1 LIYREETAMGAYAF
15 PDIDPRIRHVGVS
28 KLRDLNATKLKEQG
42 DDTFVIQENDTP
54 LSVLFSYKRYQEMRT
69 EMNSLL
75 SMIEMLTNDTE
86 RIGVLAAFEDIRSG
100 RIRTL
105 AEIEADMEKE

>member
-1 LIYREETAMGAYAF
+1 MATCTF

-28 KLRDLNATKLKEQG
+28 KLRDLNATKLKEQE
-42 DDTFVIQENDTP
+42 DDTFVIQENDVP
-54 LSVLFSYKRYQEMRT
+54 LSVLFSYKRYQEMRA

-86 RIGVLAAFEDIRSG
+86 RNGLIAAFEDLRTG
-100 RIRTL
+100 RIRSL
-105 AEIEADMEKE
+105 DEIEKDLEKE

>member
-1 LIYREETAMGAYAF
+1 MATCTF

-28 KLRDLNATKLKEQG
+28 KLRDLNATKLKENE
-42 DDTFVIQENDTP
+42 DDTFVIQENDVP
-54 LSVLFSYKRYQEMRT
+54 LSVLFSYKKYQEMRA

-86 RIGVLAAFEDIRSG
+86 RTGLIAAFEDLRGG
-100 RIRTL
+100 RVRTL
-105 AEIEADMEKE
+105 SEIETDLAKE

>member
-1 LIYREETAMGAYAF
+1 MATCTF

-28 KLRDLNATKLKEQG
+28 KLRDLNATKLKEQE
-42 DDTFVIQENDTP
+42 DDTFVIQENDVP
-54 LSVLFSYKRYQEMRT
+54 LSVLFSYKRYQEMRA

-86 RIGVLAAFEDIRSG
+86 RNGLIAAFEDLRTG
-100 RIRTL
+100 RIRSL
-105 AEIEADMEKE
+105 DEIERDLEKE

>member
-1 LIYREETAMGAYAF
+1 MPANAF

-28 KLRDLNATKLKEQG
+28 KLRDLNATKLKEQE
-42 DDTFVIQENDTP
+42 DNTLVIQENDTP
-54 LSVLFSYKRYQEMRT
+54 LSVLFSYKRYQEMRA

-75 SMIEMLTNDTE
+75 SMIEMLTNDAE
-86 RIGVLAAFEDIRSG
+86 RNGLVAAIDDIRTG

-105 AEIEADMEKE
+105 EEIEKDLEKE

>member
-1 LIYREETAMGAYAF
+1 MATGTF

-28 KLRDLNATKLKEQG
+28 KLRDLNATKLKEQE
-42 DDTFVIQENDTP
+42 DDTFVIQENDVP
-54 LSVLFSYKRYQEMRT
+54 LSVLFSYKRYQEMRA

-86 RIGVLAAFEDIRSG
+86 RNGLIAAFEDLRTG
-100 RIRTL
+100 RIRSL
-105 AEIEADMEKE
+105 DEIEKDLEKE